1 VNKLQQ
7 KIKLPALVAIS
18 SLILILLLTLL
29 TNPLKSVI
37 AVAGFFILLTTFFI
51 SFGFAFLEAQ
61 GTSSPKSKKRTL
73 LFCSVV
79 VLLLMLRSAKAL
91 SLLDAFLMLLFFGG
105 LTFYI
110 SRR

>member
-1 VNKLQQ
+1 VTKFQQ
-7 KIKLPALVAIS
+7 RIKLPAIVAIG

-29 TNPLKSVI
+29 TSPLKSII
-37 AVAGFFILLTTFFI
+37 AVAVFFILLTTFFI

-61 GTSSPKSKKRTL
+61 GTNSATARKRTL
-73 LFCSVV
+73 LFCSVL

-91 SLLDAFLMLLFFGG
+91 SLLDACLMLLFFGG